1 VAQKNLRATNAR
13 RAPSPRSLANHDQ
26 LTHVNGKD
34 WLMRQLARKNE
45 GGRMMGYRIFLAGAS
60 GAIGSRLTPLLHSA
74 LAIGFGLFGDYTSQF
89 PCSDTPSLPFEC
101 TKNADCSVV
110 V

>member
-1 VAQKNLRATNAR
+1 
-13 RAPSPRSLANHDQ
+13 
-26 LTHVNGKD
+26 
-34 WLMRQLARKNE
+34 
-45 GGRMMGYRIFLAGAS
+45 MMGYRIFLADAS

-74 LAIGFGLFGDYTSQF
+74 GHRLRPIRDYTSQF

-101 TKNADCSVV
+101 TKSADCSVV

>member
-1 VAQKNLRATNAR
+1 
-13 RAPSPRSLANHDQ
+13 
-26 LTHVNGKD
+26 
-34 WLMRQLARKNE
+34 
-45 GGRMMGYRIFLAGAS
+45 MMGYRIFLADAS

-101 TKNADCSVV
+101 TKSADCSVV